1 MTGAMAEAR
10 WGGPGHRLLLT
21 DKIIVVYA
29 AIVVVVALT
38 RLDVTP
44 GNWGIALGH
53 LMMILLAFLVRRPGL
68 GKVGQVLGD
77 IYPIFL
83 LAPLYGALDVLQGP
97 VPPAVHDSI
106 VLGWERAIF
115 GELKSELWWQRY
127 PYPWLSWIM
136 HGAYWGYYLIVPTPI
151 LFFAFRGE
159 RAAARRA
166 ILLEMGT
173 FLFCYLWFLFFPVA
187 GPYHIFPWPTGEVVN
202 NPMAKLVYA
211 TLQSGNSYGAA
222 FPSSHVAATTSAV
235 IAAGLGHRKLGMA
248 LVIPAL
254 LLAVGTV
261 YCHMHYAIDAS
272 TGLLTG
278 IVIPLLLLRWDRGR
292 CTEVSA

>member
-115 GELKSELWWQRY
+115 GELKSKLWWQRY